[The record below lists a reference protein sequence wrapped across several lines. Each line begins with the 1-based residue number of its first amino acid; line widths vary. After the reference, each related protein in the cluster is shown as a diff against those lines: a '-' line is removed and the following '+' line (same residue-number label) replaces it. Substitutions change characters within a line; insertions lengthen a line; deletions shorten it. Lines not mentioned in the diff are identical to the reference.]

1 VAEAGSSQAA
11 FFFPPFGLTPN
22 RRVPVGPRP
31 IDVRPWDPNTD
42 KPTDTVVLPGSGGS
56 SMSVI
61 SLPLPPEPQPAVVT
75 THAVGTFPSAV
86 AAADLNG
93 DGLQD
98 LAVVNSGDDTVSV
111 LLALDGVGGLA
122 PAASVPVG
130 MNPRPSIAAL
140 DIDDVPDGDIDLAI
154 VADVGEPP
162 EAKVQ
167 VMRNDLSGG
176 QVIFALETIEPEVPG
191 PRAVLAALVD
201 GDTRLDRI
209 ALGSGARGLS
219 QTIGVTRNTC
229 LADWNRDGLFNSQ
242 DFFDFLA
249 CFFSAGMCP
258 EGPADFNRDGLV
270 NSQDFFDF
278 LTAFFDP
285 GACG

>member
-1 VAEAGSSQAA
+1 
-11 FFFPPFGLTPN
+11 
-22 RRVPVGPRP
+22 
-31 IDVRPWDPNTD
+31 
-42 KPTDTVVLPGSGGS
+42 
-56 SMSVI
+56 
-61 SLPLPPEPQPAVVT
+61 
-75 THAVGTFPSAV
+75 
-86 AAADLNG
+86 
-93 DGLQD
+93 
-98 LAVVNSGDDTVSV
+98 
-111 LLALDGVGGLA
+111 
-122 PAASVPVG
+122 